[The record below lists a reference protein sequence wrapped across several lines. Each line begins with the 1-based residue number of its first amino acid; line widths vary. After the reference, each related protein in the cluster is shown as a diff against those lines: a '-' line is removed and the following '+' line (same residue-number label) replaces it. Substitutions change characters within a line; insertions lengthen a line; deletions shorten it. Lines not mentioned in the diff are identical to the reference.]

1 MIDLKEFQDKLVENV
16 ERSLLS
22 SDKGKFVIKAP
33 TGSGKTI
40 MLLKIMED
48 MIDNF
53 EDDLAFV
60 WLTPGAGDLEEQSY
74 NSMQKFL
81 PNFDSYL
88 LSDAI
93 SNGFE
98 KESFYFINWEKIK
111 GVNRSATKEDT
122 EYANLYQRINE
133 FHREGNRFILIID
146 EEDQQD
152 TDMAQRIIDKFNP
165 KK

>member
-1 MIDLKEFQDKLVENV
+1 MINLKDFQDKLVNDV
-16 ERSLLS
+16 EKSLLT
-22 SDKGKFVIKAP
+22 SDKKKFVIKAP

-53 EDDLAFV
+53 EEDLAFV

-74 NSMQKFL
+74 DSMQKIL
-81 PNFDSYL
+81 PNLDSYL

-111 GVNRSATKEDT
+111 GNNRNATKEDA
-122 EYANLYQRINE
+122 EYANLY
-133 FHREGNRFILIID
+133 
-146 EEDQQD
+146 
-152 TDMAQRIIDKFNP
+152 
-165 KK
+165 